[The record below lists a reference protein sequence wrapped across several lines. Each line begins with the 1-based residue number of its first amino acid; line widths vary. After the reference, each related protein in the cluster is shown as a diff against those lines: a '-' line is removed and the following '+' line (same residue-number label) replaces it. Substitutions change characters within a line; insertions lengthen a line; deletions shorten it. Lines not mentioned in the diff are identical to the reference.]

1 MTCRPP
7 EAGGRG
13 RAFCRALLLAFA
25 GLLAAGAVRAAALY
39 EEEAPRVVAALEQG
53 LAAEMG
59 VGLKKNPRLALA
71 LYCDAGV
78 MGSTEGFFR

>member
-1 MTCRPP
+1 MRVCLPD
-7 EAGGRG
+7 AGRRG
-13 RAFCRALLLAFA
+13 QAFCRGLLLAFA
-25 GLLAAGAVRAAALY
+25 ALLAAGVVRAATLD
-39 EEEAPRVVAALEQG
+39 EEAPRVVAALEQG